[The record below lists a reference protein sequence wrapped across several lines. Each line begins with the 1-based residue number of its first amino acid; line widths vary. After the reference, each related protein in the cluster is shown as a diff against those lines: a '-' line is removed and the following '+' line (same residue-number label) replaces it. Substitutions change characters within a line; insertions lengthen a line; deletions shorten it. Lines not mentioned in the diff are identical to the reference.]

1 MGGGAWRVALLAP
14 WLVCNLSLLTNDSKL
29 RDLCWFCFYLFCCC
43 SIEMSHSMCI
53 IVQSIINVSAAMGR
67 GGHKYCGI
75 GPERAVMIRTL

>member
-1 MGGGAWRVALLAP
+1 MIHKNCPQQWEAEPDG
-14 WLVCNLSLLTNDSKL
+14 LVCNLSLLTNDSKL

-67 GGHKYCGI
+67 GGHK
-75 GPERAVMIRTL
+75 